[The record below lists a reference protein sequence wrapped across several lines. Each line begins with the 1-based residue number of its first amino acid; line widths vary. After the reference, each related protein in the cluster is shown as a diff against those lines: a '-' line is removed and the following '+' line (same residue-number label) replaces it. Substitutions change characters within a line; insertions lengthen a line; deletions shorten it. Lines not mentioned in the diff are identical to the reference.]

1 MATTSKRKILSIQ
14 AQPWYYEKVS
24 DAAYTLKMSKSD
36 LMRNAINEY
45 LEKYLPKEKEN

>member
-1 MATTSKRKILSIQ
+1 MATQRKNLNIQ
-14 AQPWYYEKVS
+14 APLWYYEKVS

-45 LEKYLPKEKEN
+45 LEKHLPKEKEN